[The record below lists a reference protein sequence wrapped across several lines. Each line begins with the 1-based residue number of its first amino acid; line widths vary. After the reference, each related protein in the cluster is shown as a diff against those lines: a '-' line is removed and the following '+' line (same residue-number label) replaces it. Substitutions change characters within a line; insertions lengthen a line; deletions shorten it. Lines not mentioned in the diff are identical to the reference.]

1 MSEPVP
7 PIGTQIS
14 ALAELAP
21 DEPAVTCDGRTIT
34 RAELDRSTN
43 RLARAYAERGVGVG
57 DYVTMVL
64 PNSIEW
70 IQAAVACWKLGA
82 VPQPLS
88 ARLPEAELQG
98 LLELRPPALL
108 VGRDHPEI
116 PSVSIG
122 FTPEAALS
130 DAALPEAVSPV
141 WKAMG
146 SGGSTG
152 RPKLIDAGGDSRVHP
167 ASGYALGAQDD
178 DPPFVPVP
186 LSHNTGFT
194 MAAVAWI
201 MGPHRGLRSWGAER
215 QLVG

>member
-1 MSEPVP
+1 MSEPVA

-14 ALAELAP
+14 ALAQIAP
-21 DEPAVTCDGRTIT
+21 DDPAVSCAGRTIT

-43 RLARAYAERGVGVG
+43 QLARAYAERGVGVG

-88 ARLPEAELQG
+88 ARLPAAELQG
-98 LLELRPPALL
+98 LLDLRPPALL
-108 VGRDHPEI
+108 VGREHPEI
-116 PSVSIG
+116 TSIPVG
-122 FTPEAALS
+122 FIPDSALS
-130 DAALPEAVSPV
+130 DAAVPEAVSPV

-152 RPKLIDAGGDSRVHP
+152 RPKLIEAGGDSRIPP
-167 ASGYALGAQDD
+167 AIGYPLGAQE
-178 DPPFVPVP
+178 
-186 LSHNTGFT
+186 G
-194 MAAVAWI
+194 
-201 MGPHRGLRSWGAER
+201 
-215 QLVG
+215 